1 MSNNKITEKELTEIR
16 SFTEAEATAFSNLG
30 YMDYQIFTFEK
41 QKKELQE
48 NIYQIQSMKTDRL
61 EKIQAKYGGGS
72 INIDTGE
79 FTSTK

>member
-1 MSNNKITEKELTEIR
+1 MSDNKITEKELTEIR
-16 SFTEAEATAFSNLG
+16 SFAEAESQAFSNLG
-30 YMDYQIFTFEK
+30 YMDYQISTFEK

-48 NIYQIQSMKTDRL
+48 NIYQIQSMKTDKL
-61 EKIQAKYGGGS
+61 EKLQTKYGGGS